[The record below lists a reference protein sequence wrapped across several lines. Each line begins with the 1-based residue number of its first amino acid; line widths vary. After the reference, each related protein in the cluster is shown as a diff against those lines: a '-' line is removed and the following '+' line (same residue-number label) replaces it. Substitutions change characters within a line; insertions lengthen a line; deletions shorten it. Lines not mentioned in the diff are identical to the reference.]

1 MKDSVFEY
9 RISVDGER
17 TEVFRYEVGGEGFE
31 LITEAEGDPPEWTE
45 LGYRQCPNCPLST
58 DEHSHCPLALQLHG
72 LVSRFDET
80 SSIDEVEVEART
92 PERSVK
98 QKAALQDV
106 LASLL
111 DLVIPVC
118 GCPVTE
124 VMKPLSRFHLPLASE
139 EETIFRVTGMYL
151 LTQYF
156 QSQHAEEMATPFE
169 GLSAIYEELHE
180 LNTAVAQRLQ
190 HATSSDS
197 VKNAIA
203 LVDMYSLL
211 IPVLLE
217 DQLAELQGF
226 FSSRLLEAQP
236 ETAGSSHLQSA
247 KAFRRNTARN
257 EDGDA
262 ARERP
267 AWLRSIADGTPET
280 IEDIVERERALEEI
294 MEKADS
300 LALEPL
306 DDDEAPEESELSD
319 KGSRRAVYKLPDD

>member
-1 MKDSVFEY
+1 MNDSVFEY
-9 RISVDGER
+9 RIRLDAQR
-17 TEVFRYEVGGEGFE
+17 TEVFRYEMGGEGFE
-31 LITEAEGDPPEWTE
+31 LASKDHGDAPEWTE
-45 LGYRQCPNCPLST
+45 LGYRQCPNCPLSKS
-58 DEHSHCPLALQLHG
+58 EHPHCPLALQLHN
-72 LVSRFDET
+72 LVSRFEGT
-80 SSIDEVEVEART
+80 RSIDEVEVEART

-118 GCPVTE
+118 GCPVTA

-139 EETIFRVTGMYL
+139 EETIFRVAGMYL

-156 QSQHAEEMATPFE
+156 QSHRAGRMATPFE
-169 GLSAIYEELHE
+169 GLSAIYQELHQ

-197 VKNAIA
+197 VKNAVA

-217 DQLAELQGF
+217 DQLAELRGF
-226 FSSRLLEAQP
+226 FSAGPLEGQP
-236 ETAGSSHLQSA
+236 SEPAGSNHLESA
-247 KAFRRNTARN
+247 KAFRRDTALN
-257 EDGDA
+257 QDGE
-262 ARERP
+262 ARQRP

-280 IEDIVERERALEEI
+280 IEEIIERERALDDI
-294 MEKADS
+294 LKKADA
-300 LALEPL
+300 LVLEPL
-306 DDDEAPEESELSD
+306 DDEEPPKASD
-319 KGSRRAVYKLPDD
+319 GSNRAVFKLADD